1 MANKKFKISY
11 IADAKM
17 VCILLVFLWH
27 CMLFYEDNQY
37 FEESVG
43 IISPTATFIGNIFDI
58 TLISTFVFC
67 SGYLYVL
74 SLSNHNRSMLQST
87 GERVKRLIVPYY
99 IIGTI
104 WLVPFYTLLD
114 IKAFGRPDG
123 AGWAEGYK
131 CMALG
136 QFSDHLWFLWMLFW
150 VTLFFILL
158 TPLIRK
164 NMMALMFVITVAAAL
179 CVDLFLG
186 DFPYFKLSQIASYLI
201 CFYLGM
207 LFCKYAVKIEALSKS
222 IKITITLLLFA
233 VLIVYAVLLPQHF
246 AFKYVFRPAGALF
259 FVFFFMLLSKNSI
272 WSKIYKTKYYDT
284 FIRHQM
290 NIYLMH
296 MPLPYVFSR
305 ILRPYIGH
313 IPWLC
318 ILTSFILVVTCGMI
332 LAHISIWIE
341 KKTMASVRKLY
352 GYKNE

>member
-1 MANKKFKISY
+1 
-11 IADAKM
+11 
-17 VCILLVFLWH
+17 
-27 CMLFYEDNQY
+27 
-37 FEESVG
+37 
-43 IISPTATFIGNIFDI
+43 
-58 TLISTFVFC
+58 
-67 SGYLYVL
+67 
-74 SLSNHNRSMLQST
+74 
-87 GERVKRLIVPYY
+87 
-99 IIGTI
+99 
-104 WLVPFYTLLD
+104 
-114 IKAFGRPDG
+114 
-123 AGWAEGYK
+123 
-131 CMALG
+131 
-136 QFSDHLWFLWMLFW
+136 MLFW

-246 AFKYVFRPAGALF
+246 VFKYVFRPAGALF

-272 WSKIYKTKYYDT
+272 WSKIYETKYYDT

-318 ILTSFILVVTCGMI
+318 IMISFILVVICGMI